1 MRSLNFLKS
10 MILENVSFVFYFE
23 KKENDKSEKN
33 NKQKNSCNTINFI
46 YIVK

>member
-1 MRSLNFLKS
+1 

-33 NKQKNSCNTINFI
+33 NQKLLKMNLVSKILI
-46 YIVK
+46 

>member
-33 NKQKNSCNTINFI
+33 NQKLLKMNLVSKILI
-46 YIVK
+46 